1 MSALCLAALTSGC
14 TLYGWGTNDRG
25 QVGDGT
31 RLSRDEPV
39 PAVVNPGWST
49 IDAGPAH
56 TCAIDASRRLFC
68 WGSGSQA
75 QLGLGDTFPFA
86 QTTPHQV
93 GTATDWLT
101 VSAGGFSGALSPEE
115 EDPRGSTCGIRAPGA
130 LYCWG
135 IGAIGS
141 SAAFAD
147 HPTQMG
153 TATDWTQVSV
163 GGFHACGIRTGALYC
178 WGRNTFGQL
187 GDGTT
192 TDHNEPVR
200 VGLATD
206 WTAVTASQTAHTCG
220 IRAGGLYCWGNNST
234 GQLGDG
240 TTTNRVVPTRVGMR
254 ADWTSVTAGGFGDI
268 SQMPNEFPGHTCGIR
283 GARELSCW
291 GENGQGQLGIGSTT
305 QANVPTREATASS
318 WYSVSAGGLHTC
330 AIRVGNDLFCWGS
343 HLFDDPFVDPDG
355 DRRFPN
361 AETPFGGWAS
371 VSAGA
376 ATRSCCAPP
385 TTQPE
390 RGRKNRS
397 PGRLHLHPAADA
409 ARRGESM
416 RHSRGVRP
424 RAN

>member
-1 MSALCLAALTSGC
+1 MKVEMRQAIPTLVGRLRRGYRQSPRAWRGRHGTVPGSYVCVVYCRIDERLHAVWLGHQRPGPGWRRHAA
-14 TLYGWGTNDRG
+14 
-25 QVGDGT
+25 V
-31 RLSRDEPV
+31 RDEPV

-49 IDAGPAH
+49 IEAGPAH

-93 GTATDWLT
+93 ETATDWLT

-141 SAAFAD
+141 GAAFAD
-147 HPTQMG
+147 HPTQVG

-200 VGLATD
+200 VGPATD
-206 WTAVTASQTAHTCG
+206 WTAVTASPTAHTCG

-240 TTTNRVVPTRVGMR
+240 TTTNRVVPTRVGMQ

-283 GARELSCW
+283 GAR
-291 GENGQGQLGIGSTT
+291 
-305 QANVPTREATASS
+305 ANSRVGVRTDKASS
-318 WYSVSAGGLHTC
+318 GSARHADERPQSGSHRIIVVLGVRRGPAQC
-330 AIRVGNDLFCWGS
+330 AIRSATTCSAGARTCSTTRSLI
-343 HLFDDPFVDPDG
+343 PMAI
-355 DRRFPN
+355 RRFPH
-361 AETPFGGWAS
+361 EGHP
-371 VSAGA
+371 SAAGP
-376 ATRSCCAPP
+376 R
-385 TTQPE
+385 
-390 RGRKNRS
+390 RVGRPQRVL
-397 PGRLHLHPAADA
+397 R
-409 ARRGESM
+409 ARRL
-416 RHSRGVRP
+416 
-424 RAN
+424 N